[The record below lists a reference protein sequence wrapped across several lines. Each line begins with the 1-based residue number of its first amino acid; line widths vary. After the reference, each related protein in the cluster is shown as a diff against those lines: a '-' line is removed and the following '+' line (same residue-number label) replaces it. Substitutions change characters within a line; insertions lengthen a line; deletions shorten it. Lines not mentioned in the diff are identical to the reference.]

1 MKTFIVLALL
11 FASIGPAAAAPAA
24 RPFVVIVNAANAV
37 TLTRGDIVD
46 IFLKRITRWQPD
58 NVPIVV
64 VDAPAESP
72 VREAFSHALMRRGVE
87 AVEAYWQQQIFS
99 GRDVPPVVKETD
111 ADVVA
116 FVRSNPGAIG
126 YVARGAALEGV
137 RVVVLDK

>member
-11 FASIGPAAAAPAA
+11 VASIGPAAAAPAA

-64 VDAPAESP
+64 VDEPAESP
-72 VREAFSHALMRRGVE
+72 VREAFSRALMRRGVD

-116 FVRSNPGAIG
+116 FVRSNHGAIG